1 MSISAADIASG
12 SRVFDLAI
20 PAVDPGHE
28 TQEIPTAP
36 VEPPL
41 EPQPSQDRAG
51 PGAPVSREEVV
62 AFLACAPLGGEYAP
76 TGCAPTA
83 PPAYGSALDTERAVE
98 VARAYRELL
107 GDSPRATAGRA
118 ALANAALDPRAEIG
132 SATSPAGRVYLTE
145 VARVLGQVRLL
156 GLGARYARGAR
167 RPARGGRGRD
177 RIAPARRRAARR
189 ARSTRARWGCRSRR
203 RRRRRAG
210 KPAICRRSPM
220 PRRAVRLR
228 LLGHGYYRGPR
239 TPRERTARFPC
250 CARVSSCGG
259 CSRSPCCVLGAA
271 HARALTYEPVYRV
284 SEIIVEYALDSP
296 QQIPLD
302 EVLDLEVGLQ
312 RAEDAYVA
320 PRPVDRTVRI
330 RLSALPR
337 DASFGASALL
347 HINQYIVASFN
358 RRGFNGVI
366 VAVPDIEEG
375 TGRDLR
381 PPGVTALRLRIWTG
395 QVSRVA
401 TIADG
406 ERFGG
411 LSADERTNH
420 AAHAWIRERSPVRPG
435 GPRGLLSVTALE
447 DYAAEISRHPG
458 RRMDVEVAPGPRAG
472 TTAVNLRITE
482 SKPWYVYAQY
492 ANTGTSTTTLNRER
506 FGFTHNQ
513 LLGRDDIL
521 SLDYTTGDFD
531 EVHAVSGAYAAPFDL
546 ARARVALRARR
557 RLQPVRRARGGLHRH
572 QRRGPGRERG
582 RRDLAAAL
590 STPRAVRRRRGRRA
604 LAAHRGREPP
614 GGRRRARRRRR
625 LRGAARGPAPRARHR
640 HVDAAR
646 ARRRA
651 RRLDRHAAIRP
662 RRRTLSERANRAG
675 PSSTCSAT
683 RTPDDDFALT
693 SFDASW
699 SFYLEPLLDPWGWR
713 DPNQKKGGTL
723 AHEVAFLARGQWAMD
738 HRLVPQ
744 FQQVAGGFTTVRG
757 YKQSAVVGDDLA
769 ARLGRVPLP
778 PAAPVLARPEPARA
792 AGHGRVPAAPH
803 PSLGRAGLGPDLPR
817 VQRRGLRRGE
827 PPRSRARRT
836 RRSSPRA
843 AASSSRC
850 SAT

>member
-1 MSISAADIASG
+1 M
-12 SRVFDLAI
+12 L
-20 PAVDPGHE
+20 
-28 TQEIPTAP
+28 
-36 VEPPL
+36 
-41 EPQPSQDRAG
+41 
-51 PGAPVSREEVV
+51 
-62 AFLACAPLGGEYAP
+62 
-76 TGCAPTA
+76 
-83 PPAYGSALDTERAVE
+83 
-98 VARAYRELL
+98 LL
-107 GDSPRATAGRA
+107 G
-118 ALANAALDPRAEIG
+118 
-132 SATSPAGRVYLTE
+132 
-145 VARVLGQVRLL
+145 
-156 GLGARYARGAR
+156 
-167 RPARGGRGRD
+167 
-177 RIAPARRRAARR
+177 
-189 ARSTRARWGCRSRR
+189 
-203 RRRRRAG
+203 
-210 KPAICRRSPM
+210 
-220 PRRAVRLR
+220 
-228 LLGHGYYRGPR
+228 
-239 TPRERTARFPC
+239 
-250 CARVSSCGG
+250 
-259 CSRSPCCVLGAA
+259 A

-302 EVLDLEVGLQ
+302 EVIDLEVGVK

-358 RRGFNGVI
+358 RRGFNGVL

-531 EVHAVSGAYAAPFDL
+531 EVHAVNGAYAAPFDL
-546 ARARVALRARR
+546 RAPEWRFALGGGYSRFDAREAGFTGTNVEGQDANAGGEISRQLFQHHDLFVDAAAGARWQHIAVENRQVVGVVLRSDVDYAVPHADLRLVRNTITSSLRARVGVLGGWTDTRSSDLTSVRARE
-557 RLQPVRRARGGLHRH
+557 LEVLGNAR
-572 QRRGPGRERG
+572 
-582 RRDLAAAL
+582 
-590 STPRAVRRRRGRRA
+590 
-604 LAAHRGREPP
+604 
-614 GGRRRARRRRR
+614 
-625 LRGAARGPAPRARHR
+625 
-640 HVDAAR
+640 
-646 ARRRA
+646 
-651 RRLDRHAAIRP
+651 
-662 RRRTLSERANRAG
+662 
-675 PSSTCSAT
+675 
-683 RTPDDDFALT
+683 PDDDFALT
-693 SFDASW
+693 NFDASW

-713 DPNQKKGGTL
+713 DPNQRKGGTL
-723 AHEVAFLARGQWAMD
+723 AHEIAFLARGQWAMN

-757 YKQSAVVGDDLA
+757 YKQSAVVGDDLLLGSVEYRFHLPRLFSPDPSPPELPGMGAFRLRPAHLWDVPDWDLIFRVFSDA
-769 ARLGRVPLP
+769 AYVEASHPLP
-778 PAAPVLARPEPARA
+778 SEKDETLFSAGGGVELSLFRNLTLRADVGHTIGKTSVPGNGAGDTRAHVAATVLY
-792 AGHGRVPAAPH
+792 
-803 PSLGRAGLGPDLPR
+803 
-817 VQRRGLRRGE
+817 
-827 PPRSRARRT
+827 
-836 RRSSPRA
+836 
-843 AASSSRC
+843 
-850 SAT
+850 

>member
-1 MSISAADIASG
+1 M
-12 SRVFDLAI
+12 
-20 PAVDPGHE
+20 
-28 TQEIPTAP
+28 
-36 VEPPL
+36 
-41 EPQPSQDRAG
+41 
-51 PGAPVSREEVV
+51 
-62 AFLACAPLGGEYAP
+62 
-76 TGCAPTA
+76 
-83 PPAYGSALDTERAVE
+83 
-98 VARAYRELL
+98 LL
-107 GDSPRATAGRA
+107 
-118 ALANAALDPRAEIG
+118 
-132 SATSPAGRVYLTE
+132 
-145 VARVLGQVRLL
+145 
-156 GLGARYARGAR
+156 
-167 RPARGGRGRD
+167 
-177 RIAPARRRAARR
+177 
-189 ARSTRARWGCRSRR
+189 
-203 RRRRRAG
+203 
-210 KPAICRRSPM
+210 
-220 PRRAVRLR
+220 
-228 LLGHGYYRGPR
+228 
-239 TPRERTARFPC
+239 F
-250 CARVSSCGG
+250 
-259 CSRSPCCVLGAA
+259 GAA
-271 HARALTYEPVYRV
+271 PARALTYEPVYRV

-302 EVLDLEVGLQ
+302 EVLDLEVGLK

-492 ANTGTSTTTLNRER
+492 ANTGTSTTTKNRER

-546 ARARVALRARR
+546 RAPEWRFALGGGYSRFDAREAGFTGHRTSRARTRTRAARSRGSSFNTTSCSSTPRPARAGSTSRSRTARWSVSCCDSDVDYAVPHADLRLVRNTTTSSLRARVGVLGGWTDTRASDSTRRSRACARR
-557 RLQPVRRARGGLHRH
+557 ELEVLGN
-572 QRRGPGRERG
+572 
-582 RRDLAAAL
+582 
-590 STPRAVRRRRGRRA
+590 
-604 LAAHRGREPP
+604 
-614 GGRRRARRRRR
+614 
-625 LRGAARGPAPRARHR
+625 
-640 HVDAAR
+640 AR
-646 ARRRA
+646 A
-651 RRLDRHAAIRP
+651 
-662 RRRTLSERANRAG
+662 
-675 PSSTCSAT
+675 
-683 RTPDDDFALT
+683 DDDFALT
-693 SFDASW
+693 NFDASW

-757 YKQSAVVGDDLA
+757 YKQSAVVGDDLLLGSVEYRFHLPRLFSPDPSPPELPGMGAFRLRPTHLWDVPDWDLIFRVFSDAAYVEASHPLDERGGRDARLRGRRRRALAVPQPDA
-769 ARLGRVPLP
+769 ARRRRAHARKPLG
-778 PAAPVLARPEPARA
+778 ARQPGGRYARA
-792 AGHGRVPAAPH
+792 RGRDGSLLGWRRDDSARTIGRERRGAHCAARAR
-803 PSLGRAGLGPDLPR
+803 GARARARRRGGRRRAG
-817 VQRRGLRRGE
+817 GLRRGD
-827 PPRSRARRT
+827 RSRATAASPRSTPRTPQTIINWGGGFDIGPARRCWINQPDALSNILNYDLST
-836 RRSSPRA
+836 DPTAIHGSAVLERTGLDHQPGRRVLRRSGDRRRGPARRGRGEGRRGR
-843 AASSSRC
+843 SSSRAS
-850 SAT
+850 SAGAS